1 MRAPFQ
7 LRSLLLGSAGS
18 LLIWSVLGFASA
30 AQLVFNGSFAWT
42 EALRIT
48 VRDWLPWALLSPL
61 VLALALQFPLE
72 RGRWPVSLAVHCVA
86 CALALFACEWLR
98 HFLEPA
104 GLPTPRELAQRRPFA
119 GPRPED
125 PPPWARPDAPERHG
139 PPRPERRDLRR
150 LLPGGGMTPRTWFN
164 LPIYWGVVSVAHTL
178 LFYRRSQERERKA
191 LELTAGLARAKLQA
205 LRMQLQPHFL
215 FNTLNAIS
223 TLVHRDA
230 RAADEMIGNLADFLR
245 LTLET
250 ADQQEVPLQQ
260 ELDFLDRYLA
270 IEQVRFG
277 DRLRVEKE
285 IPADT
290 LAAQVPAMI
299 LQPLVEN
306 SVRHGLEPSRTP
318 GVLRIVARRAGATLH
333 LAIHDN
339 GVGISSARENR
350 EGIGLSNTRAR
361 LRELYGDRAT
371 LELRN
376 GAESGLVVEITL
388 PFCDQPRPSAIA
400 PA

>member
-7 LRSLLLGSAGS
+7 FRSLLLGSAGS
-18 LLIWSVLGFASA
+18 VVIWSVLGFLAA
-30 AQLVFNGSFAWT
+30 AQLVFNGAFTWSD
-42 EALRIT
+42 ALRIT

-72 RGRWPVSLAVHCVA
+72 RGRWPVSLAVHLFA
-86 CALALFACEWLR
+86 CFLVLMACEWLR

-104 GLPTPRELAQRRPFA
+104 GLTAAREMAQRHPPN
-119 GPRPED
+119 GPRPGEL
-125 PPPWARPDAPERHG
+125 PPRGRPVAPEHPG
-139 PPRPERRDLRR
+139 PRRFEQPDLRR
-150 LLPGGGMTPRTWFN
+150 LLPGGGLTPRTWFN

-178 LFYRRSQERERKA
+178 LFYRRAQERERKA

-250 ADQQEVPLQQ
+250 ADQQEVPLRQ
-260 ELDFLDRYLA
+260 ELDFLARYLA

-277 DRLRVEKE
+277 DRLRVEQE
-285 IPADT
+285 ISADLMPAH
-290 LAAQVPAMI
+290 VPAMI

-306 SVRHGLEPSRTP
+306 SVRHGLEPSRQP
-318 GVLRIVARRAGATLH
+318 GVLRIVARREGARLL
-333 LAIHDN
+333 LAVHDN
-339 GVGISSARENR
+339 GVGLSSIRDHR
-350 EGIGLSNTRAR
+350 EGIGLTNTRGR
-361 LRELYGDRAT
+361 LRELYGDHAS

-376 GAESGLVVEITL
+376 GVTGGLVVELTL
-388 PFCDQPRPSAIA
+388 PFHDQPRSAVA
-400 PA
+400 

>member
-7 LRSLLLGSAGS
+7 IRSLLLGSAGS
-18 LLIWSVLGFASA
+18 VVVWSVLGCASA
-30 AQLVFNGSFAWT
+30 AQLVFNGSFAWP

-48 VRDWLPWALLSPL
+48 IRDWLPWAVLSPL

-72 RGRWPVSLAVHCVA
+72 RGRWPVSLAVH
-86 CALALFACEWLR
+86 LAAGGITLFACEWLR
-98 HFLEPA
+98 HFLEPE
-104 GLPTPRELAQRRPFA
+104 GLPNAHELAQRRPPDR
-119 GPRPED
+119 PRREE
-125 PPPWARPDAPERHG
+125 PPPWTRPDMSDRRDPN
-139 PPRPERRDLRR
+139 RRDLRR
-150 LLPGGGMTPRTWFN
+150 LLPGGGVTPRTWFN
-164 LPIYWGVVSVAHTL
+164 LPIYWAVVSVAHTL

-230 RAADEMIGNLADFLR
+230 RAADEMLGNLADFLR

-250 ADQQEVPLQQ
+250 ADQQEVPLRQ

-277 DRLRVEKE
+277 DRLRIEKQ

-306 SVRHGLEPSRTP
+306 SVRHGLEPSRQA
-318 GVLRIVARRAGATLH
+318 GELRITARRDGAVLH
-333 LAIHDN
+333 LAVHDN
-339 GVGISSARENR
+339 GVGISAARNNR
-350 EGIGLSNTRAR
+350 EGIGLTNTRSR

-376 GAESGLVVEITL
+376 GAESGLVVELTL
-388 PFCDQPRPSAIA
+388 PFHDQPHPAAAPSE
-400 PA
+400 